1 MRTLLAFVARS
12 LAGLLV
18 LGVVGA
24 VVLAATTYPSPEPA
38 PVTRGAVPVPAPPT
52 VLVCPG
58 PVRLPTE
65 LEPGEDAAY
74 DPQFDTAPSES
85 VTQVDAVTART
96 REGGLGG
103 DAVLTPLGTDD
114 PAGQV
119 VAAGDAAATRVRR
132 PAGPLV
138 LRADPVDGVP
148 AWVAA
153 TLHVRTGDGD
163 VRGLVTAPCQQPGA
177 QAWLVGGSTEL
188 GSSARLVLQNPGLTP
203 ASVTVRLWGAN
214 GPVEPA
220 GVPEYLVPP
229 RSERVVLLEGL
240 AAEQGRLVVQTS
252 AVGGMVTAYLQDS
265 RLDGLVPRGVDDVV
279 AGSRPATRQV
289 VPAIAVSATDDP
301 EAALVRILAPGE
313 QGGAVSVSLLGP
325 QGHVPL
331 PGGSTDLRAGTVL
344 DIPLSGLPAGDYTAI
359 VNADVPVV
367 VGAMVT
373 RTGVDPTA
381 PSDRAWVPAASGG
394 SGPLALPDGVEG
406 RLVLAVAPDGELRGR
421 STVVVETVGGRR
433 VERTIDEGGTVSIP
447 LADLVGVGE
456 AAGGGATST
465 DALQGVV
472 VRTTDPRVVWG
483 VVLEDDAMVSV
494 LVPVPLQRP
503 QAGVTVD
510 VR

>member
-1 MRTLLAFVARS
+1 MAEPVKKVARLREAVGKDVDIAIDLHGPPWLTPGDAVA
-12 LAGLLV
+12 LAK
-18 LGVVGA
+18 
-24 VVLAATTYPSPEPA
+24 
-38 PVTRGAVPVPAPPT
+38 
-52 VLVCPG
+52 
-58 PVRLPTE
+58 E
-65 LEPGEDAAY
+65 LEPYNLLWIEDPIAPENLEGYRRLRATSRIPLAAGERMTVDVRYAGV
-74 DPQFDTAPSES
+74 PSTITS
-85 VTQVDAVTART
+85 DGVKPWIR
-96 REGGLGG
+96 
-103 DAVLTPLGTDD
+103 TDD
-114 PAGQV
+114 G
-119 VAAGDAAATRVRR
+119 AAAVGE
-132 PAGPLV
+132 PEIA
-138 LRADPVDGVP
+138 

-153 TLHVRTGDGD
+153 TLHVRSGDGD

-373 RTGVDPTA
+373 RTSADPTA
-381 PSDRAWVPAASGG
+381 PSDRSWVPAASGG

-406 RLVLAVAPDGELRGR
+406 RLVLAIAPDGELRGR